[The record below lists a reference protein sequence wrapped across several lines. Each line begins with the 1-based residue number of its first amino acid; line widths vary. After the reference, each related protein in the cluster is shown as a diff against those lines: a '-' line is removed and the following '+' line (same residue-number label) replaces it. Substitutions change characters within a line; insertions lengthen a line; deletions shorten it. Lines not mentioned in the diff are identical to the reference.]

1 MPPGLKQLRTS
12 SGLQQQQQN
21 HHHHHNPTSTLSP
34 LTQYTNHHRLP
45 NHHQPPHHPS
55 SHHHPQ
61 NNHHHQQQQQHQFS
75 TGENG
80 VSNGG
85 GGGRFSCPYTNCDKS
100 FDDLTKFKE
109 HNRSHQS
116 LKPFHCRYGRCSAT
130 SSKKGN
136 LRRHIRQVHKSVRP
150 VDADQYIE
158 EDRETLKAEEE
169 IFAAQFCTRKRTWN
183 QQSSP
188 GNGGTNSTAAIS
200 NGLDLQQILV
210 NHGDSSFDSSSD
222 FDSSDVLTL
231 AAELCITALPGVNA
245 ASSSSSSST
254 AKGESEILPAS
265 ATAAQFSTILR
276 TAGGQYL
283 CPFAGGCTS
292 AFYDVSHLK
301 IHYRVHTALLPY
313 RCTWPEL
320 ATAAAAVSCRFE
332 STRKGNVVRHIRA
345 RHLIEPGQR
354 QLSSVDPFDY
364 VSTRTAWI
372 KWEDAMFERATVLS
386 ITEFQQQQ
394 QQQLQQQQQQ
404 QHQQQM
410 MMMSKKKS
418 SSSSGVAQQQ
428 HSRNVHSS
436 KSPYFTQQAS
446 TSSSMNGRNH
456 RSSEKRKQTAEAG
469 SINIDW
475 SSLFSQS

>member
-169 IFAAQFCTRKRTWN
+169 IFRGASSS
-183 QQSSP
+183 SSP
-188 GNGGTNSTAAIS
+188 GNGGTNSSTAAAIS

-320 ATAAAAVSCRFE
+320 ATSAAAVSSSCRFE

-404 QHQQQM
+404 QQQQQM

-418 SSSSGVAQQQ
+418 SPPQELHNSTAGTNERQ
-428 HSRNVHSS
+428 NSS
-436 KSPYFTQQAS
+436 KLGEAKTDSGGRSWQHQHRLEQPLQSVVAS
-446 TSSSMNGRNH
+446 ES
-456 RSSEKRKQTAEAG
+456 
-469 SINIDW
+469 
-475 SSLFSQS
+475 